1 MVLRSSSIAITTS
14 LSTTSPLFALFAFI
28 GRELQKQKNLQIYI
42 NDFSAGRCMGTNK
55 QKHADTFLQEPPF
68 SVCSAVKLLFPFYLN
83 HQNKKETKEFNEPPI
98 NEYVQSCDIVAFNK
112 ICKFIHAKKI
122 IVIIFLVIDDGIG
135 CVVIA
140 EFLLDLVG
148 QKKDAGGW
156 FCGVVIYVVCSCVD
170 HEGSLL
176 LVVLSVC

>member
-1 MVLRSSSIAITTS
+1 M
-14 LSTTSPLFALFAFI
+14 
-28 GRELQKQKNLQIYI
+28 KKNRFVHPYDLV
-42 NDFSAGRCMGTNK
+42 SV
-55 QKHADTFLQEPPF
+55 DTIIEERLTAE
-68 SVCSAVKLLFPFYLN
+68 
-83 HQNKKETKEFNEPPI
+83 PI

>member
-1 MVLRSSSIAITTS
+1 MNMFRAVILWPSIRSVSSFM
-14 LSTTSPLFALFAFI
+14 L
-28 GRELQKQKNLQIYI
+28 
-42 NDFSAGRCMGTNK
+42 
-55 QKHADTFLQEPPF
+55 
-68 SVCSAVKLLFPFYLN
+68 
-83 HQNKKETKEFNEPPI
+83 
-98 NEYVQSCDIVAFNK
+98 
-112 ICKFIHAKKI
+112 KKI

>member
-1 MVLRSSSIAITTS
+1 MIWCLLIQSLKKGLLQSQLMNMFRAVILWPSIRSVSSFM
-14 LSTTSPLFALFAFI
+14 L
-28 GRELQKQKNLQIYI
+28 
-42 NDFSAGRCMGTNK
+42 
-55 QKHADTFLQEPPF
+55 
-68 SVCSAVKLLFPFYLN
+68 
-83 HQNKKETKEFNEPPI
+83 
-98 NEYVQSCDIVAFNK
+98 
-112 ICKFIHAKKI
+112 KKI
-122 IVIIFLVIDDGIG
+122 TVIIFF
-135 CVVIA
+135 